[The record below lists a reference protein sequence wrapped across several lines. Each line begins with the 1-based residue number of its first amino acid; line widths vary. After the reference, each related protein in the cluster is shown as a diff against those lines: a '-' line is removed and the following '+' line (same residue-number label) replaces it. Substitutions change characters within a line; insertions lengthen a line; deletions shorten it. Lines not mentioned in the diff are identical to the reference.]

1 MDTSSFIFWW
11 QIFKWFKVWKGQIN
25 CQLSAHYTM
34 FGNHPK
40 KVSFQFY
47 IWTFAL
53 KTPKINMCNWQCRIP
68 FNLRIFEIFFVIF
81 IHCKLN
87 KHLQCK
93 VWKIIKTLSRFPPIA
108 MKHYCRNRISK
119 LRRHQEFPGFARL
132 KNCNERRSVGKIS
145 KEEKIRK
152 KDAVLFRLDRQILE
166 VKNSKRGV
174 KLASLLR
181 FMSLSTVLYFSYFVP
196 EEPHKGI

>member
-1 MDTSSFIFWW
+1 
-11 QIFKWFKVWKGQIN
+11 
-25 CQLSAHYTM
+25 
-34 FGNHPK
+34 
-40 KVSFQFY
+40 
-47 IWTFAL
+47 
-53 KTPKINMCNWQCRIP
+53 
-68 FNLRIFEIFFVIF
+68 
-81 IHCKLN
+81 
-87 KHLQCK
+87 
-93 VWKIIKTLSRFPPIA
+93 

-119 LRRHQEFPGFARL
+119 LRRHQEFPGAKRL

>member
-40 KVSFQFY
+40 SLIQSLLFNFRAKN
-47 IWTFAL
+47 T
-53 KTPKINMCNWQCRIP
+53 KINNCHWQCRIS
-68 FNLRIFEIFFVIF
+68 FTNFRDIF
-81 IHCKLN
+81 IDFQTLCNLN

-132 KNCNERRSVGKIS
+132 KNCNERRRSVGKIS

>member
-1 MDTSSFIFWW
+1 MTFSKPEACGQTVLPDRIILIG
-11 QIFKWFKVWKGQIN
+11 QKLMFKWDIF
-25 CQLSAHYTM
+25 SD
-34 FGNHPK
+34 
-40 KVSFQFY
+40 FQ
-47 IWTFAL
+47 TL
-53 KTPKINMCNWQCRIP
+53 CN
-68 FNLRIFEIFFVIF
+68 
-81 IHCKLN
+81 LN

>member
-1 MDTSSFIFWW
+1 MNEYYIVLTKLELNELVSISLRASSFIFLASS
-11 QIFKWFKVWKGQIN
+11 INILFPKASCSEKYKKSQIN
-25 CQLSAHYTM
+25 
-34 FGNHPK
+34 
-40 KVSFQFY
+40 
-47 IWTFAL
+47 
-53 KTPKINMCNWQCRIP
+53 PKINMCNWQCRIP

-132 KNCNERRSVGKIS
+132 KNCNERRRSVGKIS